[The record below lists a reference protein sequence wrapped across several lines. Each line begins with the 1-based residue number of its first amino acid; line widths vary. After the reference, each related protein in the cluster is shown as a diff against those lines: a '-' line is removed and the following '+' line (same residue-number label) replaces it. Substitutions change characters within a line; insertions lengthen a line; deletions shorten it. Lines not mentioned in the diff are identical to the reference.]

1 VNNADER
8 KGFMEKVKRPR
19 VSYSLEEEY
28 QELFKE
34 ITKKTRRNLTDEL
47 RMMLDARAMSL
58 GLTPVAEVDPK
69 SSGLI
74 PGTA

>member
-1 VNNADER
+1 MD
-8 KGFMEKVKRPR
+8 KVKRPR

-34 ITKKTRRNLTDEL
+34 ITKRTRRNLTDEL
-47 RMMLDARAMSL
+47 RMMIDARAMSL
-58 GLTPVAEVDPK
+58 GLEPVAPVDPK

-74 PGTA
+74 LELA